1 METINVQLVLQH
13 CCKTSWNAMLHILL
27 PTNQPGLATN
37 QVVVNL
43 ICRTGLNVGGKTH
56 NIATIAK
63 LKEGFLPLSLLKDLL
78 GKICDFICVLT

>member
-37 QVVVNL
+37 QVVVKL
-43 ICRTGLNVGGKTH
+43 ICCTGLNVGGKMH
-56 NIATIAK
+56 NIATIAS
-63 LKEGFLPLSLLKDLL
+63 LKKVSFLFLSS
-78 GKICDFICVLT
+78 KIYLERSVILFVF

>member
-13 CCKTSWNAMLHILL
+13 CCKTSWNVMLHILL

-43 ICRTGLNVGGKTH
+43 ICCAGLNVGVKTR
-56 NIATIAK
+56 NITTILDS
-63 LKEGFLPLSLLKDLL
+63 LKKVSFLFLSSKVYLERSVIL
-78 GKICDFICVLT
+78 FVF